1 MSTDIKYKPS
11 RFRSYVCANEA
22 YVMVDG
28 SSRVAFAGA
37 GVPVTTVGLY
47 NSGKTHMA
55 CHHNYAT
62 TWYEGH
68 RCRHFHC
75 QQSETSDI
83 MSGWTE
89 YETGVRNEI
98 TERGALVR
106 FK

>member
-1 MSTDIKYKPS
+1 MSTYIKYKPS
-11 RFRSYVCANEA
+11 RFHSYVCANEA

-62 TWYEGH
+62 TWYRGH

>member
-1 MSTDIKYKPS
+1 MPTDIRYKPS
-11 RFRSYVCANEA
+11 RIHSYVSANETS
-22 YVMVDG
+22 VMVDG
-28 SSRVAFAGA
+28 SSRTTFAGA
-37 GVPVTTVGLY
+37 DIPVTTARLY
-47 NSGKTHMA
+47 HNGKTHMA
-55 CHHNYAT
+55 CHHNFAT

-75 QQSETSDI
+75 QQSETGDI

>member
-11 RFRSYVCANEA
+11 RFHSYVCANEA

-37 GVPVTTVGLY
+37 GVLVTTVGLY

>member
-1 MSTDIKYKPS
+1 MSTDIKYRPS
-11 RFRSYVCANEA
+11 RFHSYVCANEA

-28 SSRVAFAGA
+28 SSRVTFAGA

-55 CHHNYAT
+55 CHHNYAP

-83 MSGWTE
+83 MSVWTE

>member
-11 RFRSYVCANEA
+11 RFHSYVCANEA

-83 MSGWTE
+83 MSSWTE

>member
-1 MSTDIKYKPS
+1 MSKDITYKPS
-11 RFRSYVCANEA
+11 RFHSYVGANETS
-22 YVMVDG
+22 VMVDG
-28 SSRVAFAGA
+28 SSRTAFAGA
-37 GVPVTTVGLY
+37 DIPVTSARLY
-47 NSGKTHMA
+47 NSGYPHMA
-55 CHHNYAT
+55 SHHNYAT
-62 TWYEGH
+62 TWYRGH

>member
-11 RFRSYVCANEA
+11 RIHSYVRANETS
-22 YVMVDG
+22 VMIDG
-28 SSRVAFAGA
+28 SSRTTFAGA
-37 GVPVTTVGLY
+37 ATHVTTARLY
-47 NSGKTHMA
+47 HNGRTHMA
-55 CHHNYAT
+55 CHYDYAT

-75 QQSETSDI
+75 QQSETGDI

-98 TERGALVR
+98 MERGALVR

>member
-1 MSTDIKYKPS
+1 MSTDITYKPS
-11 RFRSYVCANEA
+11 RFHSYVCANEA